1 MFVREKT
8 VNGYTYLYLVENVRE
23 DGRTKQRIIRNLGRK
38 DAVLAAGDLDR
49 LLASVGRFARQSII
63 LGAEGEDGAR
73 VEARRIGGSLLF
85 GRLWQRLGVSE
96 VLEELL
102 AGRQFGFAVERAV
115 FVATLHRLFVS
126 GSDRN
131 CADWMESYLIEGS
144 EGLALHHF
152 YRAMAWLGEEI
163 APKAEG
169 ALAPRCVK
177 DVIEEQLFERRRDL
191 FTDLSLVF
199 MDTTS
204 LSFYGAGGETLGARG
219 HSKDH
224 RPDLAQMILALVIDA
239 EGRPI
244 CTEMVP
250 GNTAD
255 VSILLPVVARLRE
268 RFGIT
273 RACVVADRGMISAA
287 TIASLEAQGMEY
299 ILGARERTSSLIRDV
314 VLHDDAPMVP
324 LLLERQKGETQ
335 LWVKEVRIGFER
347 YIVCRNEAEAE
358 KDRAD
363 RQAVVAGLEAQL
375 RKGDKALIGNS
386 AYRRFLRKTKA
397 TKDKP
402 AFEIDPGKLAD
413 EARFDGIS
421 VVRTNARVTPLQA
434 VLRYRDLLEVESLFR
449 AAKATFDT
457 RPIFHQSDAAIRG
470 HVFCSFLALVLAKEL
485 TRLCEARGLKPEWQ
499 RLLNDLDRLQQAT
512 IETDGKV
519 ITTRTHVSGQV
530 GNVFKAA
537 GIALPANFRDTQA

>member
-1 MFVREKT
+1 
-8 VNGYTYLYLVENVRE
+8 
-23 DGRTKQRIIRNLGRK
+23 
-38 DAVLAAGDLDR
+38 
-49 LLASVGRFARQSII
+49 
-63 LGAEGEDGAR
+63 
-73 VEARRIGGSLLF
+73 
-85 GRLWQRLGVSE
+85 
-96 VLEELL
+96 
-102 AGRQFGFAVERAV
+102 
-115 FVATLHRLFVS
+115 
-126 GSDRN
+126 
-131 CADWMESYLIEGS
+131 
-144 EGLALHHF
+144 
-152 YRAMAWLGEEI
+152 
-163 APKAEG
+163 
-169 ALAPRCVK
+169 
-177 DVIEEQLFERRRDL
+177 
-191 FTDLSLVF
+191 

-335 LWVKEVRIGFER
+335 LWVKEVRIGSER
-347 YIVCRNEAEAE
+347 YIVSRNEAEAE

-397 TKDKP
+397 MKDKP

-485 TRLCEARGLKPEWQ
+485 TLLCEARGLKPEWQ
-499 RLLNDLDRLQQAT
+499 RMLNDLDRLQQAT
-512 IETDGKV
+512 IEKDGKV
-519 ITTRTHVSGQV
+519 ITTRTYVSGQV